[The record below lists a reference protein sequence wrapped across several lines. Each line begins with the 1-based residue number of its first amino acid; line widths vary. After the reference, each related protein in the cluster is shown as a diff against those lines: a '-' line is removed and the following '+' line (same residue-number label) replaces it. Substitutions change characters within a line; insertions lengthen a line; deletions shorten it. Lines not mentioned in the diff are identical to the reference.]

1 MSAPAPGRPGVMHRL
16 MLAHDPTAMQGWQ
29 ACVRCALTGVIGPH
43 ALDWHWPPVAWMK
56 LLCGYSQGVGGTR
69 RVLQEIHE
77 TFPGQL
83 SQHSE
88 QTHGNVT
95 WLAVAKGRMEDV
107 MRLLDQAAACGWT
120 PRPALLSVG
129 GSPSACEATL
139 RSVLACARAPQSAE
153 GSGFSRAD
161 VRVAC

>member
-1 MSAPAPGRPGVMHRL
+1 M
-16 MLAHDPTAMQGWQ
+16 
-29 ACVRCALTGVIGPH
+29 C
-43 ALDWHWPPVAWMK
+43 
-56 LLCGYSQGVGGTR
+56 

-95 WLAVAKGRMEDV
+95 WLAIAKGRMEDV
-107 MRLLDQAAACGWT
+107 MRLLDQAVASGWT

-129 GSPSACEATL
+129 SPSSACGATIIDRLPTPGPCQVLLVADLHAREA
-139 RSVLACARAPQSAE
+139 
-153 GSGFSRAD
+153 
-161 VRVAC
+161 

>member
-1 MSAPAPGRPGVMHRL
+1 M
-16 MLAHDPTAMQGWQ
+16 GWSGMGTLPP
-29 ACVRCALTGVIGPH
+29 RCSCCADSLSEWVH
-43 ALDWHWPPVAWMK
+43 CM
-56 LLCGYSQGVGGTR
+56 C

-95 WLAVAKGRMEDV
+95 WLAIAKGRMEDV

-129 GSPSACEATL
+129 GSPSACGATL
-139 RSVLACARAPQSAE
+139 RSVLACPRMPQSADC
-153 GSGFSRAD
+153 SG
-161 VRVAC
+161 VACVEVRATC

>member
-1 MSAPAPGRPGVMHRL
+1 M
-16 MLAHDPTAMQGWQ
+16 
-29 ACVRCALTGVIGPH
+29 
-43 ALDWHWPPVAWMK
+43 
-56 LLCGYSQGVGGTR
+56 CGHSQWVCGMC

-95 WLAVAKGRMEDV
+95 WLAIAKGRMEDV

-129 GSPSACEATL
+129 VSPSACGAAL
-139 RSVLACARAPQSAE
+139 CSAHACARLPQSA
-153 GSGFSRAD
+153 D
-161 VRVAC
+161 L

>member
-1 MSAPAPGRPGVMHRL
+1 
-16 MLAHDPTAMQGWQ
+16 MQ
-29 ACVRCALTGVIGPH
+29 
-43 ALDWHWPPVAWMK
+43 
-56 LLCGYSQGVGGTR
+56 LLCGHSQWVCGTC

-95 WLAVAKGRMEDV
+95 WLAIAKGRMEDV

-129 GSPSACEATL
+129 GFPSACKSSCLL
-139 RSVLACARAPQSAE
+139 RACLRQSAADCSGLACVEVKFACRGCQRAS
-153 GSGFSRAD
+153 
-161 VRVAC
+161 